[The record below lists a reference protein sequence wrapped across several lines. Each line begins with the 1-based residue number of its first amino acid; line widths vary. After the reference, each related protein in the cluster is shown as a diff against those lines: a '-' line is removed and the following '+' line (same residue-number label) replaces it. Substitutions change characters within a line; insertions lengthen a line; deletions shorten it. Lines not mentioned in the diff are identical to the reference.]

1 MTNRVDCL
9 TQDLNRFIIKTRNK
23 TYFRKR
29 SNREKRDDI
38 TEDVVKDLMKLMK
51 PTSEIEDKIIPD
63 NLKSLKCPV
72 P

>member
-51 PTSEIEDKIIPD
+51 PTSEIEHKIIPD

>member
-1 MTNRVDCL
+1 M
-9 TQDLNRFIIKTRNK
+9 IMIRNK

-29 SNREKRDDI
+29 SNRKKRDDM
-38 TEDVVKDLMKLMK
+38 TEDVVEDLMKLMK

-63 NLKSLKCPV
+63 NLKSLKCTV